1 MERIGFIGLGVMGFP
16 MSKRLLQSGYEL
28 YVHDIDSRPV
38 AALEALGAQRCETPK
53 DVSSKAGIVIS
64 MLPNP
69 AATRRTILG
78 EHGAINGFS
87 QGSIYIDM
95 STSDPIL
102 TREISEVLRERS
114 VHMLDAPV
122 SGGIKGAAEG
132 SLTIMVGGSPKVLE
146 QVGGIL
152 ACLSAKV
159 IHVGEIGAGHTI
171 KLINN
176 MLFTVNMAATGEAM
190 ALGIKAG
197 VDPTMLRE
205 VMNSS
210 SGRSYALDI
219 KVRDFVLPR
228 NFEPGFSVELQA
240 KDSDLA
246 IELARNLGVPVIFGS
261 LVRQMY
267 QTLIIKGHAKKDTS
281 IIVTLFEELLGSGEI
296 KA

>member
-16 MSKRLLQSGYEL
+16 MSKRLLQSGFEL
-28 YVHDIDSRPV
+28 YVHDIDSRP
-38 AALEALGAQRCETPK
+38 AGMLEALGAQRCESPR
-53 DVSSKAGIVIS
+53 DVASKAGIVIS
-64 MLPNP
+64 MLPSP
-69 AATRRTILG
+69 AATRQTILG
-78 EHGAINGFS
+78 EQGAVNGFGQAS
-87 QGSIYIDM
+87 VYIDM
-95 STSDPIL
+95 STSDPML
-102 TREISEVLRERS
+102 TREICAVLHERS
-114 VHMLDAPV
+114 VQMLDAPV
-122 SGGIKGAAEG
+122 SGGIKGALEG
-132 SLTIMVGGSPKVLE
+132 SLTIMVGGSARVLE
-146 QVGGIL
+146 QVGGVL
-152 ACLSAKV
+152 DCLGTKV

-176 MLFTVNMAATGEAM
+176 LLFTVNMAATAEAM

-197 VDPTMLRE
+197 VDPGMLRE

-219 KVRDFVLPR
+219 KVRDFVFPR
-228 NFEPGFSVELQA
+228 NFEPGFSVELQT

-246 IELARNLGVPVIFGS
+246 IELARKLGVPLILGS

-281 IIVTLFEELLGSGEI
+281 IITTLFEELLGSGEI